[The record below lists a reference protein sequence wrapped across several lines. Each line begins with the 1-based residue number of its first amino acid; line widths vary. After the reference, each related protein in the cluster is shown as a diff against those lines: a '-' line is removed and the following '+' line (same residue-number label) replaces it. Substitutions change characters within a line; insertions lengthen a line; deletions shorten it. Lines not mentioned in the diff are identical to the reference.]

1 MIEHINRDTVGSRLQ
16 RLDDEYGVDYHEDE
30 TVTVDPAA
38 FDEEIRMSRNGYIG
52 SSYIWIVRTPAQTA
66 ALSESMPDNAR
77 DENDRVLMILGRGG
91 HAWGIPGGGLEDGE
105 TFEESALREVREE
118 TSIECEITDCFGIRH
133 ERRTSPDHEEVLHN
147 LRVVFEGS
155 YVGGSIAIQPGELS
169 GAAWLAKR
177 PSQVHPLAA
186 PLAEEWFDI

>member
-1 MIEHINRDTVGSRLQ
+1 MAEHINRDTVGSRLQ
-16 RLDDEYGVDYHEDE
+16 RLDEEYGVDYHEDE

-38 FDEEIRMSRNGYIG
+38 FKREIRMSLDGYLG
-52 SSYIWIVRTPAQTA
+52 SSYVWIVRTPAQAA
-66 ALSESMPDNAR
+66 ALSESMPDTAR

-91 HAWGIPGGGLEDGE
+91 HAWAIPGGGLEDGE
-105 TFEESALREVREE
+105 TFEESALREVPEE
-118 TSIECEITDCFGIRH
+118 TDIECEITDCFGIRR

-155 YVGGSIAIQPGELS
+155 YLGGSIAIQPGELS

-177 PSQVHPLAA
+177 PSRVHPLAA
-186 PLAEEWFDI
+186 PLTEEWFDA